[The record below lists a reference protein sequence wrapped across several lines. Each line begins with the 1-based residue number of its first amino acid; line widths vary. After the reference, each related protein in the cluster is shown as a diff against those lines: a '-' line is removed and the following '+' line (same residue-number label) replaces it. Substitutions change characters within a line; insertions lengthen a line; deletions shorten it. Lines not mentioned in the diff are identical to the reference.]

1 MNIVAWFVLKCFLQN
16 ANSPAIDVLCTGKKD
31 TTFNTTWFN
40 RMKTKETH
48 SFLGTAEWM
57 LPYEIRN
64 AAVRNINKLAIIF
77 SSPGL
82 FQVVCWDRCASLDTR
97 PATEHVQT
105 RVVGFLNLSSMV
117 TTWISAGQTKNTY
130 EAAEYV
136 SSIQESCVTG
146 GGGCCQSLLQK

>member
-1 MNIVAWFVLKCFLQN
+1 MIQPDENKRLTLFL
-16 ANSPAIDVLCTGKKD
+16 AA
-31 TTFNTTWFN
+31 
-40 RMKTKETH
+40 
-48 SFLGTAEWM
+48 AEWT

-82 FQVVCWDRCASLDTR
+82 FQLVCWDRCANLDTR

-130 EAAEYV
+130 
-136 SSIQESCVTG
+136 
-146 GGGCCQSLLQK
+146 